1 LHLGGAERLAVRLIG
16 DVLIHGALQLWIL
29 DPCLKEGAGAL
40 EQPSDRVNLRMLIHD
55 PKYPA
60 DAAGETAGPSSSF
73 PADGQVGIGGHPA
86 RPPDRLQTGA
96 TMSATILWII
106 AAILVIVGIVQLLQG
121 QILFGVLLIIVG
133 CLVGPGGYSI
143 TRSRT

>member
-1 LHLGGAERLAVRLIG
+1 
-16 DVLIHGALQLWIL
+16 
-29 DPCLKEGAGAL
+29 
-40 EQPSDRVNLRMLIHD
+40 M
-55 PKYPA
+55 
-60 DAAGETAGPSSSF
+60 
-73 PADGQVGIGGHPA
+73 GIGCHPA
-86 RPPDRLQTGA
+86 RPPDYPETGA

-121 QILFGVLLIIVG
+121 QILFGILLIIVG